1 MHVKKSAALQLE
13 IEKLNFAL
21 LAAEN
26 VRDKQKAKVME
37 LLETL
42 QESSKTAELKAL
54 RISQLENEIDG
65 LREDIEKQEEKMDR
79 DH

>member
-42 QESSKTAELKAL
+42 QESSKTAEMKAL

>member
-1 MHVKKSAALQLE
+1 MHVKKSSALQLE

-26 VRDKQKAKVME
+26 VKDKQKAKVME

-42 QESSKTAELKAL
+42 QESSKTAETKGL
-54 RISQLENEIDG
+54 RISLLES
-65 LREDIEKQEEKMDR
+65 
-79 DH
+79 